1 MLFHLPDIGEGL
13 EEAEIV
19 EWLVAPGDV
28 VERDQPLVEVLTD
41 KSQTQLPSP
50 VAGTVV
56 ALGGATGD
64 RLQVGELVAELD
76 DGSATRDRGGPTAQ
90 SPPVSAPDASLA
102 TGAVGTAPRGRPKA
116 SPAVRRLARERGV
129 ELTAVTGSGE
139 GGRILRRDVEAAAGA
154 GAASTIGADSPA
166 GSTTALPPRATTTG
180 SGPGGP
186 VEGGTTQPLRGIRR
200 VTAESM
206 ARSWR
211 EIPHIHGMDEIDAT
225 ALLAARA
232 RIEAATERTTL
243 LPLLA
248 LATARTLAQHPML
261 NASIDVAHGTF
272 TVHHGVHLGIAVATD
287 DGLIV
292 PVVRDAHARSLR
304 ELGAEL
310 RRLIT
315 AARNRTIDVADL
327 RGGTATLTNFGS
339 QGGRLATPIIR
350 PPESAIVGFGAVRPR
365 PIVVDGEVEARPT
378 LPVSIGVD
386 HRLVDGDA
394 MTAFQ
399 EDLLRVLRDPVL
411 LLVDG

>member
-1 MLFHLPDIGEGL
+1 MRFILPDIGEGL
-13 EEAEIV
+13 DEAEIV

-56 ALGGATGD
+56 GLGGAEGD
-64 RLQVGELVAELD
+64 RLRVGELVAELD
-76 DGSATRDRGGPTAQ
+76 DGP
-90 SPPVSAPDASLA
+90 
-102 TGAVGTAPRGRPKA
+102 GAVDDEPAAAAAPAAADPVMPAPPSTAPGTGPSGRPKA

-129 ELTAVTGSGE
+129 DLASVTGSGE
-139 GGRILRRDVEAAAGA
+139 GGRILRRDVEAAAVGGVSPVGA
-154 GAASTIGADSPA
+154 TTVPEVPAATAAAPVTTVRPAPATIGA
-166 GSTTALPPRATTTG
+166 
-180 SGPGGP
+180 
-186 VEGGTTQPLRGIRR
+186 GTHPLRGIRR
-200 VTAESM
+200 ATAESM
-206 ARSWR
+206 ARSWS

-225 ALLAARA
+225 ALQDARA

-248 LATARTLAQHPML
+248 LAVARTLARHPML
-261 NASIDVAHGTF
+261 NASIDVDGGTY
-272 TVHHGVHLGIAVATD
+272 TVHDRVHLGIAVATA
-287 DGLIV
+287 DGLLV

-304 ELGAEL
+304 DLGAEL
-310 RRLIT
+310 TRLIT
-315 AARNRTIDVADL
+315 AARSRTIDVGDL

-350 PPESAIVGFGAVRPR
+350 PPESAIVGFGAVRER
-365 PIVVDGEVEARPT
+365 PIVIDGEVVARPT

-399 EDLLRVLRDPVL
+399 EELLGVLRDPIL